1 MTKKD
6 SFITRLGT
14 TLKNTSLK
22 LFKNTS
28 SNPAQP
34 EASTEEQ
41 GTSTPVFGQMPDE
54 LTAKSD
60 KQEENQPS
68 LMQPEIYP
76 DELQLPDD
84 NSLTQLWTLWVEQT
98 GRHIPP
104 FLRMMNHPDKPEAL
118 TEDQIQKELNRLKV
132 TVTSTANKRLKSALP
147 KNEEEEIPDLDA
159 QIVTFLTGG
168 QMSAWLLIYP
178 PVGQGKEVD
187 EEMLKQALKEKGICY
202 GLDEELLAAIPKEE
216 GRYFHLY
223 LIAQGVPPVRGQ
235 DGYVV
240 DLFPRTITHE
250 FTVDEFDRVDY
261 MSLNFIRNVSKGEPI
276 CRIFAPT
283 DGVPGRTVL
292 DRELTAVDGKKAS
305 APVGRNTELSEDG
318 SELLASM
325 TGHVEF
331 SGRSFQVKPVL
342 EIAGNVDYST
352 GNINFLGDVHI
363 HGDVCNGFTVRAVG
377 SITVD
382 GVVESCTI
390 EAGGDLIMV
399 KGALGNNQAV
409 IRSHR
414 GIYTKYLENASVCAH
429 ENLQADCIMNCDVY
443 SDATVQV
450 RTGQGIIIGGNIHA
464 AKEVNATTV
473 GAKSEIPTNIIL
485 GGLPCDNFE
494 KEMLE
499 HELAKLQ
506 ADYDKYEKQPNSP
519 TKLSMMSKL
528 RMKIAVNKSKLTQIN
543 ENWEKFQAET
553 AQEQDKRRLICS
565 VAHPGTQVT
574 IGGVT
579 KRLTNETHM
588 CHARLIG
595 NEICLM

>member
-1 MTKKD
+1 M
-6 SFITRLGT
+6 
-14 TLKNTSLK
+14 
-22 LFKNTS
+22 LFRS
-28 SNPAQP
+28 
-34 EASTEEQ
+34 
-41 GTSTPVFGQMPDE
+41 
-54 LTAKSD
+54 
-60 KQEENQPS
+60 
-68 LMQPEIYP
+68 
-76 DELQLPDD
+76 
-84 NSLTQLWTLWVEQT
+84 
-98 GRHIPP
+98 
-104 FLRMMNHPDKPEAL
+104 
-118 TEDQIQKELNRLKV
+118 
-132 TVTSTANKRLKSALP
+132 
-147 KNEEEEIPDLDA
+147 
-159 QIVTFLTGG
+159 
-168 QMSAWLLIYP
+168 
-178 PVGQGKEVD
+178 
-187 EEMLKQALKEKGICY
+187 
-202 GLDEELLAAIPKEE
+202 
-216 GRYFHLY
+216 
-223 LIAQGVPPVRGQ
+223 VPPVRGQ

-543 ENWEKFQAET
+543 ENWEKFQAEN

-579 KRLTNETHM
+579 KKLTNETHM